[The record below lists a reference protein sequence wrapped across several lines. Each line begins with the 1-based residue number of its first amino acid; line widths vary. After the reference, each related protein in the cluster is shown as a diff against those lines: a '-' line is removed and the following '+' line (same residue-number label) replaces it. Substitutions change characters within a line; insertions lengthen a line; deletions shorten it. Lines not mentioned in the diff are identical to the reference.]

1 MRLVD
6 EIMLCVLVIMF
17 CEGEGRS
24 QQQACDEVCMGM
36 CSMGG
41 PKGVG
46 CLDRGTAVRRGIL
59 GVGEL

>member
-1 MRLVD
+1 MF
-6 EIMLCVLVIMF
+6 LVIMF

-41 PKGVG
+41 PRDVG
-46 CLDRGTAVRRGIL
+46 CLNRGTAVRRGIL